1 VDSSRFTAEAPGR
14 LIAIPEGAFAFV
26 PEPLPPK
33 FELTTETA
41 LLLSEADQALGELRG
56 LAGHLPNPHL
66 LIGPFARR
74 EAVASSR
81 IEGTE
86 TTQKELVLFEVAKTA
101 RPERSDAREV
111 QNYIIALEHGLD
123 RLKKLPVSLRLILEI
138 HGKLLRGV
146 RGKEKRLGEFR
157 DKQNYIGKPGQRI
170 KEARYVP
177 PPVPEMMQALYDFE
191 KYIHAPDHLPF
202 LIKLAFVHYQFEAIH
217 PFEDG
222 NGRVGR
228 LLIPFLLCERNL
240 LPQPLLYLSSYF
252 ERHRDAYED
261 NLLEVSRVGGW
272 REWVHYFLRGVAVQ
286 SRDAV
291 RRAQRLFTL
300 WGRYRE
306 TLQSA
311 RSSALLLALV
321 DRLFSQPA
329 LTVPVAKKHLK
340 VTYVAAKNNI
350 GKLVAAGIL
359 KEIPGRTY
367 NRVYF
372 APEILRLI
380 EAEEAES
387 P

>member
-1 VDSSRFTAEAPGR
+1 MDSSRFTADAPGR
-14 LIAIPEGAFAFV
+14 LIAIPEGAHAFA

-33 FELTTETA
+33 FELTAETA

-66 LIGPFARR
+66 LIGPFSRR

-86 TTQKELVLFEVAKTA
+86 TTQKELVLFEVAQMA

-111 QNYIIALEHGLD
+111 QNYILALEHGLD
-123 RLKKLPVSLRLILEI
+123 RLKKLPISLRLIREI

-146 RGKEKRLGEFR
+146 RGREKRPGEFR
-157 DKQNYIGKPGQRI
+157 DKQNYIGKPGQGI
-170 KEARYVP
+170 EEARYVP
-177 PPVPEMMQALYDFE
+177 PPVPEMMQALFEFE
-191 KYIHAPDHLPF
+191 KYIHAPDQLPF

-228 LLIPFLLCERNL
+228 LLIPFLLCEKNL

-252 ERHRDAYED
+252 EKHRDAYED
-261 NLLEVSRVGGW
+261 HLLDVSRVGAW
-272 REWVHYFLRGVAVQ
+272 QEWVQYFLRGVAVQ
-286 SRDAV
+286 SRDAI
-291 RRAQRLFTL
+291 RRAQRLFNL

-306 TLQSA
+306 ALQSA

-329 LTVPVAKKHLK
+329 LTVPLAKTHLH
-340 VTYVAAKNNI
+340 VTYAAAKNNVA
-350 GKLVAAGIL
+350 KLVTAGIL
-359 KEIPGRTY
+359 KEIPGRSY

-372 APEILRLI
+372 APGIIKLI
-380 EAEEAES
+380 EAEEAEA